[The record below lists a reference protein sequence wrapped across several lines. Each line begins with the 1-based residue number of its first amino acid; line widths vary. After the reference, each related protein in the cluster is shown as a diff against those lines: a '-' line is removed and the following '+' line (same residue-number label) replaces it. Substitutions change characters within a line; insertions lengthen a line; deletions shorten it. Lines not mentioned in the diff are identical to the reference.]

1 MKAHVP
7 QFPIAQSMQHTQRR
21 LVFAAG
27 KKGGHE
33 LIELTTKPSVD
44 EAGVLPNV

>member
-1 MKAHVP
+1 MKAHIP
-7 QFPIAQSMQHTQRR
+7 QFPIAQAMQHTQRR

-27 KKGGHE
+27 KKGGYKF
-33 LIELTTKPSVD
+33 IELATKPSVD